1 MPGKG
6 GDEVPKY
13 VVYQRL
19 TEEFLKVI
27 LLSEQT

>member
-13 VVYQRL
+13 VVYQTG
-19 TEEFLKVI
+19 TEEFFKEI